1 MNSLGRKGFGR
12 GLSFGIRHRERE
24 RERKRERAEAFIAR
38 LEQKSECI
46 TNDAQT
52 SEYLTP
58 MF

>member
-1 MNSLGRKGFGR
+1 MNSPGRKGFGR
-12 GLSFGIRHRERE
+12 GLSFGIRQRERE
-24 RERKRERAEAFIAR
+24 RELEAFIAR

-46 TNDAQT
+46 TNDAET